1 MSFPPALPLGLVI
14 FDCDGVLV
22 DSEGP
27 SNRAVAEEVT
37 KLGWA
42 MDEAESM
49 RQFVG
54 FRLEAMPAVIES
66 RIGRAVPEGWV
77 ETVRARL
84 IAVLAAEL
92 ELMPGVLDTLE
103 AIAAL
108 GVPFRVASNSSM
120 REMEAKFER
129 TGLMHLFA
137 RAHSADTVGRGKP
150 APDVFLHAAAAE
162 GIAPGACLVIEDSVP
177 GTEAAIAAGMACL
190 CLVPHGD
197 GAAQKAAGGTLI
209 RSLSELPALVQRAM
223 RQAA

>member
-1 MSFPPALPLGLVI
+1 MSFPPQLPLQLVI

-37 KLGWA
+37 RLGWV

-54 FRLEAMPAVIES
+54 FRLETMVPVIAA
-66 RIGRAVPEGWV
+66 RTGRELPDGWV
-77 ETVRARL
+77 EAMRARL

-92 ELMPGVLDTLE
+92 ELMPGVVDVLA
-103 AIAAL
+103 AIAAMGL
-108 GVPFRVASNSSM
+108 PFRVASNSSM
-120 REMEAKFER
+120 REMEAKFGR
-129 TGLMHLFA
+129 TGLMHLLP
-137 RAHSADTVGRGKP
+137 RAHSADEVGRGKP
-150 APDVFLHAAAAE
+150 APDVFLSAAAAE
-162 GIAPGACLVIEDSVP
+162 GIAPGACVVIEDSVP

-190 CLVPHGD
+190 CLVPDGD
-197 GAAQKAAGGTLI
+197 GAAQQAAGGTII
-209 RSLSELPALVQRAM
+209 RSLAEVPPLLQRVM